1 MYRLT
6 TPLPAVKGIGPQLN
20 ALLQANGYSTV
31 LDLLLAV
38 PLRYEDRS
46 QFSTITSAPAN
57 QLLTISA
64 SLLKIST
71 SYRGRRTV
79 TTAKISDKTGT
90 MTVLWFNNRFAQSSL
105 QVGQEYLFSGKV
117 NDRRT
122 MVQPLFEKLKVDT
135 IHTGRLIPLYSSTL
149 RLKQGTLRRL
159 LKEITTHLESH
170 PDPIQHLLPKKYHMP
185 DLQEALCQL
194 HFPETEPAVVAA
206 RERLALEE
214 LLGLIRHSHQL
225 KAAWQKKRGAHQ
237 IHSQQPLIPNTI
249 PFALTQAQQRC
260 INEIKMDL
268 NRTSPMN
275 RILIGDVGSGKTV
288 VAGIAARQV
297 ILSGHNVGLIAP
309 TQILAE
315 QHAATLSE
323 LFPDLEIELIT
334 AVQSKRKNIINK
346 GQSLKF
352 YVGTHALINQL
363 LQINPAF
370 IIYDEQHRFGVKQ
383 RSAAE
388 NLPTPPHVL
397 TMTATPIPRTMLL
410 TIFSH
415 LNVSVIDELPNNRLP
430 TKTWVLP
437 ETKRIDMYAW
447 IYEQISKKGAGQFQ
461 SLVVCPFIN
470 PSENEGLA
478 DVAATTQKYQTVKAA
493 FKKLEKQKA
502 VDLITQKKRAKEEKQ
517 TTPAVVKDKQPIVKI
532 AELHGKMK
540 KTAQQQVIEKMF
552 QQKIDILVTTP
563 IVEVGIDLPQAAAMI
578 IESAERFGLA
588 SLHQLRGRVG
598 RAGQQGYCLVFSNT
612 KSSQA
617 KRRLRQF
624 SQTNNGQELAE
635 IDLQHRGAGDLFGV
649 EQHGWGTLQF
659 ASWTNFELISIAQ
672 HVFKKLPSDWQPL
685 FSFITNDK
693 QLLAN

>member
-1 MYRLT
+1 MYHLT
-6 TPLPAVKGIGPQLN
+6 TPLPAVRGIGPHLS
-20 ALLQANGYSTV
+20 ALLKESGYHTV

-46 QFSTITSAPAN
+46 QFATIAAAPEN
-57 QLLTISA
+57 QLITIPA
-64 SLLKIST
+64 SLLKITT

-79 TTAKISDKTGT
+79 TTARISDQTGT
-90 MTVLWFNNRFAQSSL
+90 MTVLWFNNRFAQSTL
-105 QVGQEYLFSGKV
+105 KVGQEYLFSGKV

-122 MVQPLFEKLKVDT
+122 MVQPLFEKLSTDT

-159 LKEITTHLESH
+159 LKEITKNLEA
-170 PDPIQHLLPKKYHMP
+170 PKDDIIALLPKKYPLP
-185 DLQEALCQL
+185 DLKEALCQL
-194 HFPETEPAVVAA
+194 HFPEEDQAVIAA

-225 KAAWQKKRGAHQ
+225 KATWQKESGA
-237 IHSQQPLIPNTI
+237 IKIKPSQPLIPDTI
-249 PFALTQAQQRC
+249 PFALTTAQLRC
-260 INEIKMDL
+260 VDEIGADL
-268 NRTSPMN
+268 NHQTPMN

-288 VAGIAARQV
+288 VAGIAAQQA
-297 ILSGHNVGLIAP
+297 ILAGHAVTLIAP

-315 QHAATLSE
+315 QHTTTLKT
-323 LFPDLEIELIT
+323 LFPNLTLELIT
-334 AVQSKRKNIINK
+334 AKN
-346 GQSLKF
+346 SLNFQKTAETDQPKL
-352 YVGTHALINQL
+352 YIGTHALINQL
-363 LQINPAF
+363 QKIKPAL

-383 RSAAE
+383 RSEAQ
-388 NLPTPPHVL
+388 NLPTPPHIL

-415 LNVSVIDELPNNRLP
+415 LRVSIIDELPSNRLP

-437 ETKRIDMYAW
+437 EKKRADMYAW
-447 IYEQISKKGAGQFQ
+447 IYDQIAKQGTGQFQ

-470 PSENEGLA
+470 PSESEGLSE
-478 DVAATTQKYQTVKAA
+478 VASTAQKYQDVKAA
-493 FKKLEKQKA
+493 FTKLTKG
-502 VDLITQKKRAKEEKQ
+502 
-517 TTPAVVKDKQPIVKI
+517 TTSHQPIKLNGAGEPAVAAKSLANNQRPNVKI

-540 KTAQQQVIEKMF
+540 KPAQQQVIEKMF

-598 RAGQQGYCLVFSNT
+598 RAGQQGYCLVFSDSKSAPT
-612 KSSQA
+612 KE
-617 KRRLRQF
+617 RLRQF
-624 SQTNNGQELAE
+624 SQTHNGQELAE
-635 IDLQHRGAGDLFGV
+635 IDLHNRGAGDLFGV

-659 ASWTNFELISIAQ
+659 ASWTNFELISTAQ
-672 HVFKKLPSDWQPL
+672 QVFQKLPANWQPL
-685 FSFITNDK
+685 FSFITNND